1 MGLPHIVRGKKYHLW
16 RHIAE
21 LGTHSALASL
31 RAKYENMVNRPADGF
46 VVASIGA
53 YALYVHVFMAI
64 WKEHLMIILFLI
76 LRVNW
81 SFRVNWCQSEK
92 ITFPLT
98 SFEACCLLI
107 YLFTRFSQRLT

>member
-21 LGTHSALASL
+21 PGTHSALAKL
-31 RAKYENMVNRPADGF
+31 FKYDNMVNRPADGF

-64 WKEHLMIILFLI
+64 WKEHL
-76 LRVNW
+76 N
-81 SFRVNWCQSEK
+81 
-92 ITFPLT
+92 
-98 SFEACCLLI
+98 
-107 YLFTRFSQRLT
+107 